1 MNNKEF
7 IMNALFI
14 DDDPDSISPAQ
25 DVFKENGIE
34 CKNVSFDESDAV
46 LSSKPDIIVL
56 DMMYGGA
63 LVDQHGDGG
72 KRVFE
77 DIWKRSFCPII
88 IYSANPDLHQAN
100 KHPFIKKV
108 KKGPGSES
116 VVLDEAKKFQPY
128 VLQRAKLNQEFNI
141 ALNKTLRD
149 TSPIV
154 FCSEPSEEKEEI
166 FLRIT
171 RRRIAAEMDCGLDR
185 EKALRPYEQYIYPAI
200 GKDWLQGDI
209 IKHKKKEAFFLV
221 LTPSC
226 DLVKR
231 HKEIKAGTIL
241 CAKCNLYEK
250 SKIKP
255 YLKAQKA
262 GMCEMCQSN
271 ECISK
276 KPSCDTRKE
285 NEYHEQKVQQFT
297 SMLNTGIVGKYFVL
311 PKIGTII
318 PDLLVDFKTFHLI
331 TPEHMDNYDRIV
343 SIDSPFREQMSWSF
357 ISLTGRP
364 GVPDRDFSTWATEN
378 V

>member
-1 MNNKEF
+1 M
-7 IMNALFI
+7 
-14 DDDPDSISPAQ
+14 
-25 DVFKENGIE
+25 
-34 CKNVSFDESDAV
+34 
-46 LSSKPDIIVL
+46 
-56 DMMYGGA
+56 
-63 LVDQHGDGG
+63 
-72 KRVFE
+72 
-77 DIWKRSFCPII
+77 
-88 IYSANPDLHQAN
+88 
-100 KHPFIKKV
+100 
-108 KKGPGSES
+108 
-116 VVLDEAKKFQPY
+116 
-128 VLQRAKLNQEFNI
+128 
-141 ALNKTLRD
+141 KTLRI
-149 TSPIV
+149 S
-154 FCSEPSEEKEEI
+154 S
-166 FLRIT
+166 LIT
-171 RRRIAAEMDCGLDR
+171 NLDADKHELY
-185 EKALRPYEQYIYPAI
+185 EKAAKRLNISTDEILDLMIIKKSIDDKFMDNICFKYIIDVTIASDSTYMLKHI
-200 GKDWLQGDI
+200 DKDISFPKKIEYTPTI

-231 HKEIKAGTIL
+231 PNKEIKAGTIL
-241 CAKCNLYEK
+241 CAKCNLYDK
-250 SKIKP
+250 SKIRP